1 MNLRILAPDYLND
14 NSFTM
19 RKQMHV
25 CLEEKRMRRGNAKE
39 DLSWHLLGVSGEMK
53 EVFRMEPDREQHSGN
68 AYPDFQSVTP
78 TPSFSWWLPSLAYS
92 GEISL

>member
-25 CLEEKRMRRGNAKE
+25 CLEEERMRRGNAKE

-53 EVFRMEPDREQHSGN
+53 EVFRWNPIGN
-68 AYPDFQSVTP
+68 NIQATHIR
-78 TPSFSWWLPSLAYS
+78 TFSP
-92 GEISL
+92 